1 MVKELAKSW
10 LSEIIGALVV
20 AAIIGLVG
28 LGSGLWT
35 GFSSFRNDLKRFSD
49 RIDYLE
55 REHEREHIE
64 FKSCL
69 TIKDGK
75 HINQQITGISE
86 TLMGLGEKCQ
96 TGTTKLELLDAEIR
110 FLKQRLQ

>member
-1 MVKELAKSW
+1 MAEGQSARIVSSVIQQAA
-10 LSEIIGALVV
+10 GALVV

-35 GFSSFRNDLKRFSD
+35 GFSSFRNDLDRFSD

-55 REHEREHIE
+55 REHTE

-69 TIKDGK
+69 TLKDGK
-75 HINQQITGISE
+75 HITQQITGISE

-96 TGTTKLELLDAEIR
+96 TSTTKLELLDAEIR
-110 FLKQRLQ
+110 FLKRRLQ